1 MYDDEKVYKLT
12 ATGPNPPIDDPDEA
26 EPLEDDHYPDDDDY
40 EEISDD
46 EL

>member
-1 MYDDEKVYKLT
+1 MNISADELLQT
-12 ATGPNPPIDDPDEA
+12 ATDPNLPINDDEA

>member
-1 MYDDEKVYKLT
+1 MYDVDEKARKLALT
-12 ATGPNPPIDDPDEA
+12 ATEPIDDPDEA

>member
-1 MYDDEKVYKLT
+1 MNISADEALQT
-12 ATGPNPPIDDPDEA
+12 ANDPNPPVGDDEA

-40 EEISDD
+40 EDIPDD

>member
-1 MYDDEKVYKLT
+1 MNISADELLQT
-12 ATGPNPPIDDPDEA
+12 ATDPNPPVDDDEA